1 MMSVEIIEC
10 EQGSPEWFKARLGI
24 PTASEFDTVMAKGT
38 GGGPSKTRRKYM
50 LTLIAE
56 RITGEMAESYTNS
69 HMERGKAMEPE
80 ARAAYAFVQD
90 VDPKPVGFIRNGP
103 KGASPDSLVETSG
116 LLEIKTKL
124 PNLHLELLELLLGG
138 DMPPEHKA
146 QVQGQLWV
154 AEREFCDF
162 VCYWPKLPLFV
173 KRVTRDEVYIKTV
186 AVAVDVFLN
195 EMAALE
201 QRIRNTA

>member
-1 MMSVEIIEC
+1 MSIEIIEC

-24 PTASEFDTVMAKGT
+24 PTASEFHTVMAKGT

-56 RITGEMAESYTNS
+56 HITGEMAESYSNA

-80 ARAAYAFVQD
+80 ARAAYAFIQN
-90 VDPKPVGFIRNGP
+90 VDPMPVGFIRNGT
-103 KGASPDSLVETSG
+103 KGASPDSLIDATG

-124 PNLHLELLELLLGG
+124 PHLHLELLLGG
-138 DMPPEHKA
+138 EIPSEHKA

-173 KRVTRDEVYIKTV
+173 KRVTRDELYIKTI
-186 AVAVDVFLN
+186 AIAVDIFLN
-195 EMAALE
+195 EMAVLE
-201 QRIRNTA
+201 QSIRNY